1 MKVGN
6 LKLVLILFFI
16 FSALANLKA
25 EENPNLNIIQPTF
38 EEEIETEKSTGE
50 ISSKIKSKQKLPKLH
65 NDSVVKFRALDKITA
80 KTKDIEI
87 VIGKKKRFGYLEI
100 FPKKCNKIKDKNSK
114 GVAAYIQVKDL
125 SDKKEDKVFVFNGWS
140 FSSSTNLKTFDHP
153 IYDLWV
159 TGCENI

>member
-87 VIGKKKRFGYLEI
+87 VIGKKRGSGI
-100 FPKKCNKIKDKNSK
+100 
-114 GVAAYIQVKDL
+114 
-125 SDKKEDKVFVFNGWS
+125 
-140 FSSSTNLKTFDHP
+140 
-153 IYDLWV
+153 
-159 TGCENI
+159 